1 MQGIVNGP
9 VVAFVRVCL
18 GPETH
23 DFQDFQDLEIDA
35 SLVWASADL
44 ALPDSGYG
52 VG

>member
-9 VVAFVRVCL
+9 VVAFVRVYL

-23 DFQDFQDLEIDA
+23 DSQDLEIDA

-44 ALPDSGYG
+44 ALPDSGYS

>member
-1 MQGIVNGP
+1 MAQSLHRKGVPN
-9 VVAFVRVCL
+9 

-23 DFQDFQDLEIDA
+23 DSQDLEIDA

-44 ALPDSGYG
+44 ALPDSGYN